1 MLNALL
7 FTLLTALG
15 CTIFVAPAFFYR
27 WLCWILHIPLGW
39 IRRFFRWVNWERLST
54 ITLGAAL
61 ILVTFLTANAT
72 WNASPSPDS
81 GLDKGIYEGLRIAF
95 SVFEGDSAQF
105 RAYMAASPLASRGA
119 LWVWFLDACAV
130 VLPVI
135 IPLSTVTTAAILLWN
150 RLPHHVPIF
159 SRNWYIFSDLNPN
172 SIRMAKSINKK
183 LEEEWDTGVF
193 IFLRTRRGDQS
204 PEILDDIRTLNYYFH
219 PKTEDR
225 FLIWPLRRFRRMRFF
240 FLSETTDENFERIQ
254 EFLEA
259 VKNKWLFCP
268 LGKPRDDVFQQE
280 LYLLSETESA
290 PMLIDH
296 LRDTL
301 YREKVVTVTRADGTT
316 EQKKEKVKR
325 LIFSNTELRL
335 LDRFRATSYD
345 LLRNVPLHEHID
357 KSGQEDQ
364 LHVLILGFGK
374 IGREFFRTA
383 CSLGIFPDCKTEF
396 TICDQ
401 QISDKLAMFES
412 QCPELRDSVTLSTR
426 KLNVETKEL
435 ENLIEVGEY
444 HYILVALGDDERNI
458 RVASRLKRFYRR
470 HHWEYLAG
478 KCTTDIQP
486 QICVNIEDHIK
497 HAYTDGL
504 WDDDKSWGNALH
516 VFGGLDQVFTC
527 DVLMPRNLW
536 NAARFIHRE
545 LNKDKASS
553 GVSPKLLTELN
564 WNEYERRSSIAC
576 AVRALYLFNA
586 VCASDPAHEYSVS
599 NNEKL
604 LNMLADVEH
613 RRWMAYVRSE
623 GLSKAGV
630 ELMDAYY
637 GKVKGGHVDILGKL
651 TPCLVETGQ
660 LEEIWNHIKQ
670 KNTAIFSTKRPFWE
684 RDEFVV
690 RNAEDIAWILQTGEV
705 PGNNTTT

>member
-1 MLNALL
+1 MLNAFIYLSVAVLICFGICFFVFQRKEREWERISMLSLSLSLLLVLVLRCFAEFRCDSWDWL
-7 FTLLTALG
+7 FTG
-15 CTIFVAPAFFYR
+15 IQTIFDV
-27 WLCWILHIPLGW
+27 LEGNSED
-39 IRRFFRWVNWERLST
+39 FRNSLS
-54 ITLGAAL
+54 A
-61 ILVTFLTANAT
+61 
-72 WNASPSPDS
+72 
-81 GLDKGIYEGLRIAF
+81 
-95 SVFEGDSAQF
+95 
-105 RAYMAASPLASRGA
+105 
-119 LWVWFLDACAV
+119 
-130 VLPVI
+130 LPVI
-135 IPLSTVTTAAILLWN
+135 PELLSCAVPALAVFTAARLLWHY
-150 RLPHHVPIF
+150 LPHHVPWFKNEWYLF
-159 SRNWYIFSDLNPN
+159 SALDAN
-172 SIRMAKSINKK
+172 SVRMAKN
-183 LEEEWDTGVF
+183 LAQEDRLC
-193 IFLRTRRGDQS
+193 IFLRTTRNKADTELLKELGHIHYFLYPDDEARFLLWRWRRGH
-204 PEILDDIRTLNYYFH
+204 IL
-219 PKTEDR
+219 
-225 FLIWPLRRFRRMRFF
+225 RFF
-240 FLSETTDENFERIQ
+240 FLSENTDENFQRMQ
-254 EFLEA
+254 DFLLTAGE
-259 VKNKWLFCP
+259 KRLF
-268 LGKPRDDVFQQE
+268 KPRSISLSDGQFQQE

-296 LRDTL
+296 LRGLLKDS
-301 YREKVVTVTRADGTT
+301 KCF
-316 EQKKEKVKR
+316 Q
-325 LIFSNTELRL
+325 NTELRL

-345 LLRNVPLHEHID
+345 LLRNAPLYEHIHD
-357 KSGQEDQ
+357 GK

-383 CSLGIFPDCKTEF
+383 CSLSIFPDCKTEF

-401 QISDKLAMFES
+401 HIGTKLNMFLS

-426 KLNVETKEL
+426 KLNVETKAL
-435 ENLIEVGEY
+435 ENLIEAGGY

-470 HHWEYLAG
+470 RHWEYLAR

-504 WDDDKSWGNALH
+504 WDDDESWGNALH

-623 GLSKAGV
+623 GLSKAEV

-670 KNTAIFSTKRPFWE
+670 KNTALFSTKRPFWE

-690 RNAEDIAWILQTGEV
+690 RNAKSIAWIIQTGEI

>member
-7 FTLLTALG
+7 YTLLTALV
-15 CTIFVAPAFFYR
+15 CAIFVAPAFFYR
-27 WLCWILHIPLGW
+27 WLCWILHFPLGW
-39 IRRFFRWVNWERLST
+39 IRSFFRWVNLEKLST

-61 ILVTFLTANAT
+61 ILVTSLTAHAA
-72 WNASPSPDS
+72 WDASPPPDS

-105 RAYMAASPLASRGA
+105 RDYMAASPLASRGA
-119 LWVWFLDACAV
+119 SWVWFLNACAV
-130 VLPVI
+130 VLPII
-135 IPLSTVTTAAILLWN
+135 IPISTVTTAAILLWN

-159 SRNWYIFSDLNPN
+159 NRNWYIFSDLNPN
-172 SIRMAKSINKK
+172 SIRMAKSINEKLKK
-183 LEEEWDTGVF
+183 EWDTGVF
-193 IFLRTRRGDQS
+193 IFLRSRRGDPS

-240 FLSETTDENFERIQ
+240 FLSETTDENFERMQ

-296 LRDTL
+296 LRGLLKDS
-301 YREKVVTVTRADGTT
+301 KCF
-316 EQKKEKVKR
+316 Q
-325 LIFSNTELRL
+325 NTELRL

-345 LLRNVPLHEHID
+345 LLRNAPLHEHIHD
-357 KSGQEDQ
+357 GK

-383 CSLGIFPDCKTEF
+383 CSLSIFPDCKTEF

-401 QISDKLAMFES
+401 HIGTKLNMFLS
-412 QCPELRDSVTLSTR
+412 QCPELRDSVTLYTR
-426 KLNVETKEL
+426 KLNVETKAL
-435 ENLIEVGEY
+435 ENLIEAGEY
-444 HYILVALGDDERNI
+444 HYVLVALGDDERNI

-470 HHWEYLAG
+470 RHWEYLAG
-478 KCTTDIQP
+478 KCMTDIQP

-637 GKVKGGHVDILGKL
+637 SKVKGGHVDILGKL

-670 KNTAIFSTKRPFWE
+670 KNTALFSTKRPFWE

-690 RNAEDIAWILQTGEV
+690 RNAKSIAWIIQTGEI

>member
-7 FTLLTALG
+7 YTLLTVLG
-15 CTIFVAPAFFYR
+15 CAIFVAPAFFYR
-27 WLCWILHIPLGW
+27 WLCWILHFPLGW
-39 IRRFFRWVNWERLST
+39 IRSFFRWVNLEKLST

-61 ILVTFLTANAT
+61 ILVTSLTAHAT
-72 WNASPSPDS
+72 WDASPPPDS

-105 RAYMAASPLASRGA
+105 RAYMAASPLASRGV
-119 LWVWFLDACAV
+119 LWVWFLNACAV
-130 VLPVI
+130 VLPII
-135 IPLSTVTTAAILLWN
+135 IPISTVTTAAILLWN

-159 SRNWYIFSDLNPN
+159 SRNWYIFSELNPN

-240 FLSETTDENFERIQ
+240 FLSETTDENFERMQ

-268 LGKPRDDVFQQE
+268 LGKPRDDVFRQE

-301 YREKVVTVTRADGTT
+301 YKEKEVTVSNTDGTT
-316 EQKKEKVKR
+316 EQKTKKVKR
-325 LIFSNTELRL
+325 LVFSNTELRL

-345 LLRNVPLHEHID
+345 LLRNVPLHEHIHD
-357 KSGQEDQ
+357 GK

-374 IGREFFRTA
+374 IGRDFFRTA

-401 QISDKLAMFES
+401 HIGAKLNMFLS

-426 KLNVETKEL
+426 KLNVETKAL
-435 ENLIEVGEY
+435 ENLIEARGY

-458 RVASRLKRFYRR
+458 RVASRLKRFYRYS
-470 HHWEYLAG
+470 HWNHEAR
-478 KCTTDIQP
+478 KQAASPCAPDIQP
-486 QICVNIEDHIK
+486 QICVNIEDSIK
-497 HAYTDGL
+497 HDYTKKL
-504 WDDDKSWGNALH
+504 WSEASQRDNAKSWDKGLH
-516 VFGGLDQVFTC
+516 IFGGLDQVFTPK
-527 DVLMPRNLW
+527 VLMPRCLW
-536 NAARFIHRE
+536 TAARFIHRE
-545 LNKDKASS
+545 LNSMKPD
-553 GVSPKLLTELN
+553 EHLN
-564 WNEYERRSSIAC
+564 WGEYERRSSLAC
-576 AVRALYLFNA
+576 AVRAEYLT
-586 VCASDPAHEYSVS
+586 ASNSTATPA
-599 NNEKL
+599 K
-604 LNMLADVEH
+604 LADTEH
-613 RRWMAYVRSE
+613 LRWMAYVRSE
-623 GLSKAGV
+623 GLRYADTNLV
-630 ELMDAYY
+630 DVYY
-637 GKVKGGHVDILGKL
+637 DRDNGRHVDILGKL
-651 TPCLVETGQ
+651 TPCLTTDQ
-660 LEEIWNHIKQ
+660 
-670 KNTAIFSTKRPFWE
+670 TKLNSVWTHLSQGDHAADYKDQHSFRW
-684 RDEFVV
+684 RDEHLVALA
-690 RNAEDIAWILQTGEV
+690 AEIAKLAA
-705 PGNNTTT
+705 PGK

>member
-7 FTLLTALG
+7 YTLLTALV
-15 CTIFVAPAFFYR
+15 CAIFVAPAFFYR
-27 WLCWILHIPLGW
+27 WLCWILHFPLGW
-39 IRRFFRWVNWERLST
+39 IRSFFRWVNLEKLST

-61 ILVTFLTANAT
+61 ILVTSLTAHAA
-72 WNASPSPDS
+72 WDASPSPDS

-105 RAYMAASPLASRGA
+105 RDYMAASPLASRGV
-119 LWVWFLDACAV
+119 LWVWFLNACAV
-130 VLPVI
+130 VLPII
-135 IPLSTVTTAAILLWN
+135 IPISTVTTAAILLWN
-150 RLPHHVPIF
+150 RRPHHVPIF
-159 SRNWYIFSDLNPN
+159 SRNWSIFSDLNPN
-172 SIRMAKSINKK
+172 SIRMAKSIDEKLKK
-183 LEEEWDTGVF
+183 EWDTGVF
-193 IFLRTRRGDQS
+193 IFLRTRRGDPS

-240 FLSETTDENFERIQ
+240 FLSETTDENFERMQ

-296 LRDTL
+296 LRGLLKDS
-301 YREKVVTVTRADGTT
+301 KCF
-316 EQKKEKVKR
+316 Q
-325 LIFSNTELRL
+325 NTELRL

-345 LLRNVPLHEHID
+345 LLRNAPLHEHIHD
-357 KSGQEDQ
+357 GK

-383 CSLGIFPDCKTEF
+383 CSLSIFPDCKTEF

-401 QISDKLAMFES
+401 HIGTKLNMFLS
-412 QCPELRDSVTLSTR
+412 QCPELRDSVTLYTR
-426 KLNVETKEL
+426 KLNVETKAL
-435 ENLIEVGEY
+435 ENLIEAGEY
-444 HYILVALGDDERNI
+444 HYVLVALGDDERNI

-470 HHWEYLAG
+470 RHWEYLAG
-478 KCTTDIQP
+478 KCMTDIQP

-670 KNTAIFSTKRPFWE
+670 KNTALFSTKRPFWE

-690 RNAEDIAWILQTGEV
+690 RNAKSIAWIIQTGEI

>member
-7 FTLLTALG
+7 YTLLTALG

-27 WLCWILHIPLGW
+27 WLCWILHFPLGW
-39 IRRFFRWVNWERLST
+39 IRSFFRWVNWEKLST
-54 ITLGAAL
+54 ITLGVAL
-61 ILVTFLTANAT
+61 ILVTSLTAHAA
-72 WNASPSPDS
+72 WDASPPPDS

-105 RAYMAASPLASRGA
+105 RAYMATSPLASRGV
-119 LWVWFLDACAV
+119 LWVWFLNACAV
-130 VLPVI
+130 VLPII
-135 IPLSTVTTAAILLWN
+135 IPISTVTTAAILLWN

-172 SIRMAKSINKK
+172 SIRMAKSINEKLKK
-183 LEEEWDTGVF
+183 EWDTGVF

-240 FLSETTDENFERIQ
+240 FLSETTDENFERMR

-268 LGKPRDDVFQQE
+268 LGKPRNDVFRRE

-301 YREKVVTVTRADGTT
+301 YKEKEVTVSNADGTT
-316 EQKKEKVKR
+316 EQKTKKVKR
-325 LIFSNTELRL
+325 LVFSNTELRL
-335 LDRFRATSYD
+335 LDRFRATNYD
-345 LLRNVPLHEHID
+345 LLRNVPLHEHIHDD
-357 KSGQEDQ
+357 K

-374 IGREFFRTA
+374 IGRDFFRTA
-383 CSLGIFPDCKTEF
+383 CSLSIFPDCKTEF

-401 QISDKLAMFES
+401 LIDDKLAMFES
-412 QCPELRDSVTLSTR
+412 QCPELRQSITIHPT
-426 KLNVETKEL
+426 KLNLETDEL
-435 ENLIEVGEY
+435 ENLIKANDY

-470 HHWEYLAG
+470 CHWEYLAR

-504 WDDDKSWGNALH
+504 WDDDESWGNALH

-670 KNTAIFSTKRPFWE
+670 KNTALFSTKRPFWE

-690 RNAEDIAWILQTGEV
+690 RNAKSIAWIIQTGEI